1 MKQNRVLI
9 TGYSAVSPY
18 GVGTDKMMAGLFAG
32 RSCVVNIK
40 SQLGGKS
47 ANGNCFVAAP
57 LAETP
62 DSNQIP
68 RKYRRNMG
76 LLAEF
81 AYRAAAD
88 ALLHAAVPREKIGST
103 DLGVVFS
110 SSLGSAAALEDV
122 FRVYLDDS
130 PQAVPQASSFFKI
143 MSHTCS
149 ANVAHALGIK
159 GVNYSVNSTCASSTQ
174 AMGIGYEQ
182 LKSGRQ
188 EIMVCGGSEEMH
200 PMVVS
205 IFDLLQAA
213 SWKYND
219 HPTRTPRP
227 FDAQRDGT
235 VCGAGAGALILETE
249 ESACRRG
256 AAVFG
261 EIVGYDT
268 NLDPTSMAQSSKD
281 SIVLCLRRALADA
294 GVEPGQ
300 VDYINAHAT
309 ATIAGDI
316 SEAEA
321 LAEVFAGLQVPVSSL
336 KGHMGHTLAASG
348 ALETI
353 ASLEMMR
360 AGRLVST
367 LNLETPDP
375 GLPVLFHVPAAGLEK
390 KVTCFV
396 KNSFAFGGV
405 NAVLIIKEYVK

>member
-1 MKQNRVLI
+1 MKQNRVVI
-9 TGYSAVSPY
+9 TGYGAVSPY
-18 GVGTDKMMAGLFAG
+18 GVGTDKMLDGLFAG
-32 RSCVVNIK
+32 RSSVVNIRPL
-40 SQLGGKS
+40 LGGKA

-62 DSNQIP
+62 DASQIP
-68 RKYRRNMG
+68 RKHRRNMG
-76 LLAEF
+76 LLAEM
-81 AYRAAAD
+81 AYRSAAD
-88 ALLHAAVPREKIGST
+88 ALAHAAVPQDKIGSP

-110 SSLGSAAALEDV
+110 SSLGSAAALEEV
-122 FRVYLDDS
+122 FRVYLDES

-174 AMGIGYEQ
+174 ALGIGYEQ
-182 LKSGRQ
+182 LKQGRQ
-188 EIMVCGGSEEMH
+188 EIMICGGSEEMH

-213 SWKYND
+213 SWKYNEQ
-219 HPTRTPRP
+219 PSRTPRP

-256 AAVFG
+256 ARVFG
-261 EIVGYDT
+261 EIVGYYT
-268 NLDPTSMAQSSKD
+268 NLDTASMAQSSKE
-281 SIVLCLRRALADA
+281 SIEDCMRRALADA
-294 GVEPGQ
+294 EMEPGQ

-309 ATIAGDI
+309 ATVAGDI
-316 SEAEA
+316 SEAA
-321 LAEVFAGLQVPVSSL
+321 AIAEVFAGLNVPVSSL

-360 AGRLVST
+360 RGRLVPT
-367 LNLETPDP
+367 LNLELPDP
-375 GLPVLFHVPAAGLEK
+375 ALPPLHHVPAAGLEK
-390 KVTCFV
+390 KVRCFV

-405 NAVLIIKEYVK
+405 NAVLIIKEYTK

>member
-9 TGYSAVSPY
+9 TGFGAVSPY
-18 GVGTDKMMAGLFAG
+18 GIGTDKMLSGLFAG
-32 RSCVVNIK
+32 RSCVVNVK
-40 SQLGGKS
+40 AQLGGKS

-62 DSNQIP
+62 DANQIP

-76 LLAEF
+76 PLAEL

-88 ALLHAAVPREKIGST
+88 ALLHAAVPQEQIGSAE
-103 DLGVVFS
+103 LGVVFS
-110 SSLGSAAALEDV
+110 SSLGSAAALEEV

-182 LKSGRQ
+182 LQQGRQ
-188 EIMVCGGSEEMH
+188 EIMVCGGAEEMH
-200 PMVVS
+200 PMVIS

-219 HPTRTPRP
+219 RPNRTPRP
-227 FDAQRDGT
+227 FDADRDGT

-249 ESACRRG
+249 ESARRRG

-261 EIVGYDT
+261 EIVGYST

-281 SIVLCLRRALADA
+281 SIESCLRRALADA

-300 VDYINAHAT
+300 IDYINAHAT
-309 ATIAGDI
+309 ATVAGDI
-316 SEAEA
+316 SEAA
-321 LAEVFAGLQVPVSSL
+321 AIAEVFGLQVPVSSL

-360 AGRLVST
+360 SGRLVPT

-375 GLPVLFHVPAAGLEK
+375 ALPLLAHVPAAGLER
-390 KVTCFV
+390 KVNYFV

-405 NAVLIIKEYVK
+405 NAVLIIKEYIK

>member
-1 MKQNRVLI
+1 MV
-9 TGYSAVSPY
+9 
-18 GVGTDKMMAGLFAG
+18 DGLFAG

-40 SQLGGKS
+40 ALLGGKS
-47 ANGNCFVAAP
+47 ANGNCSVAAP

-62 DSNQIP
+62 DANQIP
-68 RKYRRNMG
+68 RKHRRNMG
-76 LLAEF
+76 LLAEM
-81 AYRAAAD
+81 AYRSAAD
-88 ALLHAAVPREKIGST
+88 ALVHAAVPPEMIGSA

-122 FRVYLDDS
+122 FRVYLDES

-182 LKSGRQ
+182 LKHGRQ
-188 EIMVCGGSEEMH
+188 QIMICGGSEEMH
-200 PMVVS
+200 PIVVS

-219 HPTRTPRP
+219 RPSCTPRP
-227 FDAQRDGT
+227 FDAHRDGT

-249 ESACRRG
+249 ESARRRG
-256 AAVFG
+256 AVIFG
-261 EIVGYDT
+261 EIVGYHT
-268 NLDPTSMAQSSKD
+268 NLDTTSMAQSSKE
-281 SIVLCLRRALADA
+281 SIVDCMRRALADA
-294 GVEPGQ
+294 GIEPGQ

-309 ATIAGDI
+309 ATVAGDI
-316 SEAEA
+316 SEAA
-321 LAEVFAGLQVPVSSL
+321 AIAEVFAGLDVPVSSL

-360 AGRLVST
+360 RGRLVPT
-367 LNLETPDP
+367 LNLELPDP
-375 GLPVLFHVPAAGLEK
+375 ALPVLCHVPAAGLEK
-390 KVTCFV
+390 KIGCFI

-405 NAVLIIKEYVK
+405 NAVLIIKEYIK

>member
-9 TGYSAVSPY
+9 TGYGAVSPF
-18 GVGTDKMMAGLFAG
+18 GIGADKMVAGLFAG

-47 ANGNCFVAAP
+47 ANGNCFVGAP

-62 DSNQIP
+62 DASNIP
-68 RKYRRNMG
+68 RKNRRNMG
-76 LLAEF
+76 PLAEF

-88 ALLHAAVPREKIGST
+88 ALLHAAVPREKIGSAE
-103 DLGVVFS
+103 LGVVFS
-110 SSLGSAAALEDV
+110 SSLGSAAALEEV

-159 GVNYSVNSTCASSTQ
+159 GVNYAVNSTCASSTQ
-174 AMGIGYEQ
+174 AIGIGYEQ
-182 LKSGRQ
+182 LQQGRQ
-188 EIMVCGGSEEMH
+188 EIILCGGAEEFH

-219 HPTRTPRP
+219 RPSHTPRP

-256 AAVFG
+256 ASVFG
-261 EIVGYDT
+261 EIAGYAT
-268 NLDPTSMAQSSKD
+268 NLDTSSMAQSSKE

-294 GVEPGQ
+294 GMEPRQ
-300 VDYINAHAT
+300 IDYINAHAT

-360 AGRLVST
+360 SKRLVPT
-367 LNLETPDP
+367 LNLEIPDP
-375 GLPVLFHVPAAGLEK
+375 ALPSLFHVPAAGLEK
-390 KVTCFV
+390 KVNCFV

-405 NAVLIIKEYVK
+405 NAVLIVKEYIK

>member
-9 TGYSAVSPY
+9 TGFGAVSPY
-18 GVGTDKMMAGLFAG
+18 GIGADKMMAGLFAG
-32 RSCVVNIK
+32 RSCVVNAK
-40 SQLGGKS
+40 EQLGGKS

-57 LAETP
+57 LAESP
-62 DSNQIP
+62 DVNLIP
-68 RKYRRNMG
+68 RKHRRNMG
-76 LLAEF
+76 PLAEY

-88 ALLHAAVPREKIGST
+88 ALLHAAVPQEKIGSD

-110 SSLGSAAALEDV
+110 SSLGSAVALEEI

-130 PQAVPQASSFFKI
+130 PQALPQASSFFKI

-174 AMGIGYEQ
+174 AIGIGYEQ
-182 LKSGRQ
+182 LKQGRQ
-188 EIMVCGGSEEMH
+188 EIMVCGGAEEMH
-200 PMVVS
+200 PMVIS

-219 HPTRTPRP
+219 RPTQTPRP
-227 FDAQRDGT
+227 FDADRDGT

-249 ESACRRG
+249 ESARRRG

-261 EIVGYDT
+261 EIAGYYT
-268 NLDPTSMAQSSKD
+268 NLDPTSMAQSSKG
-281 SIVLCLRRALADA
+281 SIIQCLRRALVDA

-300 VDYINAHAT
+300 IDYINAHAT
-309 ATIAGDI
+309 ATVAGDI
-316 SEAEA
+316 SEATA
-321 LAEVFAGLQVPVSSL
+321 IADVFAGLQVPVSSL

-360 AGRLVST
+360 CGRLVPT
-367 LNLETPDP
+367 LNLDVPDP
-375 GLPVLFHVPAAGLEK
+375 SLPSLAHVPAAGLAK
-390 KVTCFV
+390 KVRCFV
-396 KNSFAFGGV
+396 KNSFAFGGI
-405 NAVLIIKEYVK
+405 NAVLIIKEYTK